1 MAGINN
7 AAHYDLKTVKILT
20 SDGKISSVASAAK
33 KMLEQMKQFFR
44 KCQIDVEDILEFE
57 YEKFTNAENRYDW
70 KLRQQFQDNFV
81 DKAMKLARKRQEK

>member
-57 YEKFTNAENRYDW
+57 YEKSDLGRDVP
-70 KLRQQFQDNFV
+70 LDNFV

>member
-1 MAGINN
+1 
-7 AAHYDLKTVKILT
+7 
-20 SDGKISSVASAAK
+20 
-33 KMLEQMKQFFR
+33 MKQFFR

-57 YEKFTNAENRYDW
+57 YEKFTNAENRYAW

>member
-57 YEKFTNAENRYDW
+57 YEKFTNAENRYAW